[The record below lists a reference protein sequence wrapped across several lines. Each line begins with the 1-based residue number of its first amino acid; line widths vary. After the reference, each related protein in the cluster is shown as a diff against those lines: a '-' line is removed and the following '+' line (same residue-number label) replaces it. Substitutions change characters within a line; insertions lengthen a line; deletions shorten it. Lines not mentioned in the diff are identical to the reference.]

1 MIASSSS
8 SSAAAANCNGGEQHF
23 LQRRRRIFSSAL
35 ASTSG
40 ASSSRWSP
48 SNSWT
53 TGRTRRDKR
62 RRRRRRRRRND
73 DDESDDGV
81 VRSFPP
87 LRARKTRYEYEREK
101 DDDELRKDED
111 LELLR
116 DLMLEDNTEEEEE
129 EEEDDEEEDETLGR
143 TTRRRRRTKAD
154 INAGAGGDDFETLVT
169 PRAKYRARIDASPD
183 ATWEAVSDASLF
195 STFAPNVRT
204 SLRSFSSSG
213 GVSTYRLASDC
224 RDEVILCAN
233 ELRGEIF
240 LEVVLLPPEKAT
252 MSSSSSSSSSSQLI
266 SSKDTLANRRKKQP
280 EAPTISRTLS
290 FSSRDVDRRNGE
302 FECFGK
308 IKVARLKSAS
318 FACELSY
325 ECEIR
330 PTKYPVLRRALE
342 RVMRQSFEEIATA
355 INQRAS
361 AHYGREHGC

>member
-1 MIASSSS
+1 MVAV
-8 SSAAAANCNGGEQHF
+8 EF
-23 LQRRRRIFSSAL
+23 LDDRENEERQ
-35 ASTSG
+35 
-40 ASSSRWSP
+40 
-48 SNSWT
+48 
-53 TGRTRRDKR
+53 R

-73 DDESDDGV
+73 DDSDDGV

-116 DLMLEDNTEEEEE
+116 DLMMEDNTEEEE

-154 INAGAGGDDFETLVT
+154 INAGAGGDDFETLIT

-252 MSSSSSSSSSSQLI
+252 MSSSSSSFFF
-266 SSKDTLANRRKKQP
+266 
-280 EAPTISRTLS
+280 
-290 FSSRDVDRRNGE
+290 FSVD
-302 FECFGK
+302 F
-308 IKVARLKSAS
+308 
-318 FACELSY
+318 
-325 ECEIR
+325 
-330 PTKYPVLRRALE
+330 LE
-342 RVMRQSFEEIATA
+342 RYPCEQEKEATGGADNFPNALVFQSRRGQTK
-355 INQRAS
+355 R
-361 AHYGREHGC
+361 RV

>member
-1 MIASSSS
+1 MIASSS
-8 SSAAAANCNGGEQHF
+8 AAANFNGEHHF
-23 LQRRRRIFSSAL
+23 LQRRGIFSSAL

-40 ASSSRWSP
+40 VSSSRWSP

-62 RRRRRRRRRND
+62 RRRRRRRRRN

-116 DLMLEDNTEEEEE
+116 DLMMEDNTEEEE

-154 INAGAGGDDFETLVT
+154 INAGAGGDDFETLIT

-204 SLRSFSSSG
+204 
-213 GVSTYRLASDC
+213 C
-224 RDEVILCAN
+224 
-233 ELRGEIF
+233 
-240 LEVVLLPPEKAT
+240 
-252 MSSSSSSSSSSQLI
+252 
-266 SSKDTLANRRKKQP
+266 
-280 EAPTISRTLS
+280 
-290 FSSRDVDRRNGE
+290 
-302 FECFGK
+302 
-308 IKVARLKSAS
+308 
-318 FACELSY
+318 
-325 ECEIR
+325 
-330 PTKYPVLRRALE
+330 
-342 RVMRQSFEEIATA
+342 
-355 INQRAS
+355 
-361 AHYGREHGC
+361 

>member
-35 ASTSG
+35 ASTSS

-73 DDESDDGV
+73 DDSDDGV

-116 DLMLEDNTEEEEE
+116 DLMMEDNTEEEEE

-154 INAGAGGDDFETLVT
+154 INAGAGGDDFETLIT

-252 MSSSSSSSSSSQLI
+252 MSSSSSSSSSSSQLI

-318 FACELSY
+318 FAV
-325 ECEIR
+325 R
-330 PTKYPVLRRALE
+330 VVLRVRNSTDK
-342 RVMRQSFEEIATA
+342 VSSFKKSVREGYEA
-355 INQRAS
+355 IV
-361 AHYGREHGC
+361 